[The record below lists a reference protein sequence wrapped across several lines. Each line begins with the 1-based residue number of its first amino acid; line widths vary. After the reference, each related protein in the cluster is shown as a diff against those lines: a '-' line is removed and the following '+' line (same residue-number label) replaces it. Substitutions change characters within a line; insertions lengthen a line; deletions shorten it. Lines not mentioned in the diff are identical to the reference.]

1 MKEPIVYVLVGCP
14 ACGKS
19 TFAKNFDNDTVVISS
34 DAIREE
40 LYGDEAIQG
49 NGKEVFSLYYDRAI
63 AAIENGYD
71 VILDA
76 TNVTRKA
83 RKNIFSTLGKSNI
96 DCKFVAICFERELDV
111 LLKQNAGR
119 KRKVPKG
126 VIERMYHNYVR
137 PVEQEG
143 FDKIVLM

>member
-19 TFAKNFDNDTVVISS
+19 TFAKSFGNDAIVISS
-34 DAIREE
+34 DAIRKE
-40 LYGDEAIQG
+40 LYGNEAIQG

-63 AAIENGYD
+63 AATKKGYN

-76 TNVTRKA
+76 TNITRKA
-83 RKNIFSTLGKSNI
+83 RKTIFSTYKKNGAN
-96 DCKFVAICFERELDV
+96 CGFVAICFERELDV

-119 KRKVPKG
+119 ERKVPKE

-143 FDKIVLM
+143 FDKIVLI

>member
-19 TFAKNFDNDTVVISS
+19 TFAKNFDNDTVVVSS

-63 AAIENGYD
+63 AAIENGYN

-83 RKNIFSTLGKSNI
+83 RKNIFSTLRKSNI

-119 KRKVPKG
+119 ERKVPKE
-126 VIERMYHNYVR
+126 VIERMYYNYVR

>member
-19 TFAKNFDNDTVVISS
+19 TFAKSFNNDTIVISS

-49 NGKEVFSLYYDRAI
+49 NGNEVFGLYYDRAI
-63 AAIENGYD
+63 AAIEDGHN

-96 DCKFVAICFERELDV
+96 DCKFVAICFEKELDV

-119 KRKVPKG
+119 ERKVPKE
-126 VIERMYHNYVR
+126 VIERMYNNYMR

>member
-1 MKEPIVYVLVGCP
+1 MKEPIAYVLVGCP

-19 TFAKNFDNDTVVISS
+19 TFAKNFDNDTVVVSS

-63 AAIENGYD
+63 AAIEKGYN

-83 RKNIFSTLGKSNI
+83 RKNIFSTLGKSNV

-119 KRKVPKG
+119 ERKVPKE

-137 PVEQEG
+137 PAEQEG